1 LLDAGLFQII
11 PSSSY
16 HAQNPRDLPR
26 EVYVN
31 EALGVL
37 AGNISGPASSQAKQK
52 KKLGR
57 PSNREKSRR
66 ARENVEAL
74 NRWLEGTANN
84 PSGSTPLNA
93 GPFTPDDLLHPAGA
107 TSVPIRPPTGTA
119 NRYREVKVALLDAI
133 LPEGEEDHEGLTG
146 RDAVMTANQ
155 RVLERLRRIDALA
168 AEKGLEV
175 GGAGGTRTGL
185 ARVERAMEELRM
197 SARAGSRAGVLSLSE
212 GAGLSTSEDGVVW

>member
-1 LLDAGLFQII
+1 
-11 PSSSY
+11 
-16 HAQNPRDLPR
+16 
-26 EVYVN
+26 
-31 EALGVL
+31 VL
-37 AGNISGPASSQAKQK
+37 AGNIPGPGSSQAKQK

-74 NRWLEGTANN
+74 NRWLEGTAL
-84 PSGSTPLNA
+84 PQAADDPTGSTLPDV
-93 GPFTPDDLLHPAGA
+93 GHSTPDELLHPAGA
-107 TSVPIRPPTGTA
+107 TSVPVHPPTGTA
-119 NRYREVKVALLDAI
+119 NHYREVKVALLDAI
-133 LPEGEEDHEGLTG
+133 LPEGEEDNTGLTG

-185 ARVERAMEELRM
+185 ARVERAMEELRV

-212 GAGLSTSEDGVVW
+212 GAGLSTSEDGVV